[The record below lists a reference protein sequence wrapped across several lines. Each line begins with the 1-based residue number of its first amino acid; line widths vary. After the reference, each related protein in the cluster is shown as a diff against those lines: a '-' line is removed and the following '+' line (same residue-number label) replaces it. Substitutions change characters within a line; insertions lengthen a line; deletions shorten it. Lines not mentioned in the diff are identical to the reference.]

1 MIRINLLPE
10 EQRRKARTS
19 LKVLG
24 LFAAGATVNGLLL
37 AWYGWLAFGVAAEIE
52 GERAVLQTEMDGI
65 SPQVEYHKSLDGEKK
80 RFAGREEALAKIT
93 KTRILWTKKLD
104 QLITVVNSGGDG
116 KRHLIWLDDLVVVQ
130 NSDSKAAKSAGS
142 LKAQGHSGSALF
154 EHVANFLEDLERSP
168 FLEDFLPPS
177 PPEGTQSQ
185 QDPDLV
191 PAVVWN
197 FPLKLE
203 LKSKEPPKPDAAK
216 KPAPAKQPAAQEA
229 QK

>member
-1 MIRINLLPE
+1 
-10 EQRRKARTS
+10 
-19 LKVLG
+19 
-24 LFAAGATVNGLLL
+24 
-37 AWYGWLAFGVAAEIE
+37 
-52 GERAVLQTEMDGI
+52 
-65 SPQVEYHKSLDGEKK
+65 
-80 RFAGREEALAKIT
+80 
-93 KTRILWTKKLD
+93 LWTKKID
-104 QLITVVNSGGDG
+104 QLVTVVNAGGDG
-116 KRHLIWLDDLVVVQ
+116 KRHLVWLDDMTVVQ
-130 NSDSKAAKSAGS
+130 NSDPKAKSVGS

-177 PPEGTQSQ
+177 PPEGTQTQ

-203 LKSKEPPKPDAAK
+203 LKPKEPPKPEPK
-216 KPAPAKQPAAQEA
+216 KPAPKPQPQAEEA